1 MYFIVCLQENAH
13 FVVVDMVLEVLEA
26 VKWVVCLQQLK
37 NTHPHQDRCETHN
50 TSKADSISSFD
61 SGFEGKIGLCCNKV
75 LCHPHVM
82 WS

>member
-1 MYFIVCLQENAH
+1 MYFIIAYVQENAH

-37 NTHPHQDRCETHN
+37 NTHPHHDRCETHN

-61 SGFEGKIGLCCNKV
+61 SGFEGKIGLCPDRGQIM
-75 LCHPHVM
+75 LT
-82 WS
+82 WSL